1 MENKKNYV
9 VEDKF
14 FNNGVK
20 AIFTKKTLFSSS
32 YFLMMN
38 QRTKESFERL
48 EDIALK
54 KEGIKIK
61 ELYVPNA
68 EHLDGIVDLDYI
80 DHEKAY
86 KYAFYG
92 KKGNIKLKM
101 PIPLCDGIITA
112 DNTKNLAVM
121 PADCLIISAISDN
134 SIRGI
139 VHVGVQ
145 GLSKRIIKKFFE
157 RIKRKGA
164 NINKTKILLFPSI
177 NGNNYELS
185 RDYVSNFKNL
195 FEDLNIKEKEVILKG
210 NKEKVHLDL
219 RKIQMAEILASGIRE
234 KNIYIMDYCTYSS
247 REENGNYSF
256 HSYRRDR
263 LEWRN
268 IAILTGE
275 KEE

>member
-1 MENKKNYV
+1 MKNKKEYLI
-9 VEDKF
+9 EDEF
-14 FNNGVK
+14 FDNNVR
-20 AIFTKKTLFSSS
+20 AIFTKKSFFSSS

-38 QRTKESFERL
+38 EATEYSFIRL
-48 EDIALK
+48 ESVLRSE
-54 KEGIKIK
+54 EGIEIK

-112 DNTKNLAVM
+112 DNTKNLAIM

-145 GLSKRIIKKFFE
+145 GLTKRIIKKFFE

-195 FEDLNIKEKEVILKG
+195 FEDLNIKEEEAILKK
-210 NKEKVHLDL
+210 NQEKAYLNL

-234 KNIYIMDYCTYSS
+234 ENIFIMDFDTYSS
-247 REENGNYSF
+247 REQDGTYMF

>member
-1 MENKKNYV
+1 MKNKKEYV
-9 VEDKF
+9 IEDNF

-20 AIFTKKTLFSSS
+20 AIFTKKVLFSSS

-38 QRTKESFERL
+38 QTTSQSFERI
-48 EDIALK
+48 ETIFK
-54 KEGIKIK
+54 KEEGIEIK

-92 KKGNIKLKM
+92 KNKSLALKM

-112 DNTKNLAVM
+112 DYKKNLAIM
-121 PADCLIISAISDN
+121 PADCLVIAAIADN

-195 FEDLNIKEKEVILKG
+195 FEDLNIKEEEVILKE
-210 NKEKVHLDL
+210 NDEKVHLNL
-219 RKIQMAEILASGIRE
+219 RKIQMAEIFGSGIIKE
-234 KNIYIMDYCTYSS
+234 NIFIMDMDTYSS
-247 REENGNYSF
+247 REQDGNYSF

-263 LEWRN
+263 DEFRN
-268 IAILTGE
+268 IALLTGGDE
-275 KEE
+275 

>member
-1 MENKKNYV
+1 MRNKKNYLI
-9 VEDKF
+9 EDKF
-14 FNNGVK
+14 LGEGIK
-20 AIFTKKTLFSSS
+20 AIFSKKSFFSSS

-38 QRTKESFERL
+38 PATSESFLRL
-48 EDIALK
+48 ESALSE
-54 KEGIKIK
+54 EGIEIK

-112 DNTKNLAVM
+112 DNTKNLAIM

-134 SIRGI
+134 CIRGI

-145 GLSKRIIKKFFE
+145 GLTKRIIKKFFE

-195 FEDLNIKEKEVILKG
+195 FEDLNIKEEEVILKE
-210 NKEKVHLDL
+210 NNEKVHLNL
-219 RKIQMAEILASGIRE
+219 RKIQMAEIFGSGIIKE
-234 KNIYIMDYCTYSS
+234 NIFIMDMDTYSS
-247 REENGNYSF
+247 REEDGTHSF
-256 HSYRRDR
+256 HSYRRDHN
-263 LEWRN
+263 EFRN
-268 IAILTGE
+268 IALLTGGDE
-275 KEE
+275 

>member
-1 MENKKNYV
+1 MKNKKEFLM
-9 VEDKF
+9 EDDF
-14 FNNGVK
+14 FGNNVR
-20 AIFTKKTLFSSS
+20 AVFTKKRFFSSS
-32 YFLMMN
+32 FFLMMN
-38 QRTKESFERL
+38 ETTKESFLRL
-48 EDIALK
+48 ESALSE
-54 KEGIKIK
+54 EGIEIK
-61 ELYVPNA
+61 ELNVPNA
-68 EHLDGIVDLDYI
+68 EHLDGIVDLDLI

-157 RIKRKGA
+157 KIKRKGA

-177 NGNNYELS
+177 NGHNYELS
-185 RDYVSNFKNL
+185 KEYLSKFENL
-195 FEDLNIKEKEVILKG
+195 FEDLNIKEEELILKE
-210 NKEKVHLDL
+210 KEKKVYLNL
-219 RKIQMAEILASGIRE
+219 RKIQMAEILGSGIKKE
-234 KNIYIMDYCTYSS
+234 NICIIDMDTYSDKD
-247 REENGNYSF
+247 ENGNYSF
-256 HSYRRDR
+256 HSYRRDHN
-263 LEWRN
+263 EWRN

-275 KEE
+275 TKE

>member
-1 MENKKNYV
+1 MKNKKEYLI
-9 VEDKF
+9 EDEF
-14 FNNGVK
+14 FDNNVR
-20 AIFTKKTLFSSS
+20 AIFTKKSFFSSS
-32 YFLMMN
+32 FFLMMN
-38 QRTKESFERL
+38 ETTKESFLRL
-48 EDIALK
+48 ESALSE
-54 KEGIKIK
+54 EGIEIK
-61 ELYVPNA
+61 ELNVPNA
-68 EHLDGIVDLDYI
+68 EHLDGIVDLDLI

-112 DNTKNLAVM
+112 DNTKNLAIM

-145 GLSKRIIKKFFE
+145 GLTKRIIKKFFE

-195 FEDLNIKEKEVILKG
+195 FEDLNIKEEEAILKK
-210 NKEKVHLDL
+210 NDEKMYLNL
-219 RKIQMAEILASGIRE
+219 KKIQMAEIFGSGIIKE
-234 KNIYIMDYCTYSS
+234 NIFIMDMDTYSS

-256 HSYRRDR
+256 HSYRRDK

>member
-1 MENKKNYV
+1 MKNKKEYV
-9 VEDKF
+9 IEDNF

-20 AIFTKKTLFSSS
+20 AIFTKKVLFSSS

-38 QRTKESFERL
+38 QTTSQSFERI
-48 EDIALK
+48 ETIFK
-54 KEGIKIK
+54 KEEGIEIK

-92 KKGNIKLKM
+92 KNKSLALKM

-112 DNTKNLAVM
+112 DYKKNLAIM
-121 PADCLIISAISDN
+121 PADCLVIAAIADN

-195 FEDLNIKEKEVILKG
+195 FEDLNIKEEEVILKE
-210 NKEKVHLDL
+210 NDEKVHLNL
-219 RKIQMAEILASGIRE
+219 KKIQMAEIFGSGIIKE
-234 KNIYIMDYCTYSS
+234 NIFIMDMDTYSS
-247 REENGNYSF
+247 REQDGNYSF

-263 LEWRN
+263 DEFRN
-268 IAILTGE
+268 IALLTGGDE
-275 KEE
+275 

>member
-1 MENKKNYV
+1 MKNKKEYV
-9 VEDKF
+9 IEDNF

-20 AIFTKKTLFSSS
+20 AIFTKKVLFSSS

-38 QRTKESFERL
+38 QTTSQSFERI
-48 EDIALK
+48 ETIFK
-54 KEGIKIK
+54 KEEGIEIK

-92 KKGNIKLKM
+92 KNKSLALKM

-112 DNTKNLAVM
+112 DYKKNLAIM
-121 PADCLIISAISDN
+121 PADCLVIAAIADN

-177 NGNNYELS
+177 NGHNYELS
-185 RDYVSNFKNL
+185 KEYLSKFENL
-195 FEDLNIKEKEVILKG
+195 FEDLNIKEEELILKE
-210 NKEKVHLDL
+210 KEKKVYLNL
-219 RKIQMAEILASGIRE
+219 RKIQMAEILGSGIKKE
-234 KNIYIMDYCTYSS
+234 NICIIDMDTYSDKD
-247 REENGNYSF
+247 ENGNYSF
-256 HSYRRDR
+256 HSYRRDHN
-263 LEWRN
+263 EWRN

-275 KEE
+275 TKE

>member
-1 MENKKNYV
+1 MKNKKEYLI
-9 VEDKF
+9 EDEF
-14 FNNGVK
+14 FDNNVR
-20 AIFTKKTLFSSS
+20 AIFTKKSFFSSS

-38 QRTKESFERL
+38 EATEYSFIRL
-48 EDIALK
+48 ESVLN
-54 KEGIKIK
+54 KEGIKINS
-61 ELYVPNA
+61 LFVPNA
-68 EHLDGIVDLDYI
+68 EHLDGIVDLDLI

-92 KKGNIKLKM
+92 KNKNLVLKM
-101 PIPLCDGIITA
+101 PTPLCDGIVTS
-112 DNTKNLAVM
+112 DNTKNLAIM
-121 PADCLIISAISDN
+121 PADCLVIAAISDN
-134 SIRGI
+134 CIRGI

-145 GLSKRIIKKFFE
+145 GLTKRIIKKFFE
-157 RIKRKGA
+157 KIKRKGA

-177 NGNNYELS
+177 NGKNYELS
-185 RDYVSNFKNL
+185 RNYVSNFKNL
-195 FEDLNIKEKEVILKG
+195 FEDLNIKEKEAILKK
-210 NKEKVHLDL
+210 NDEKVHLNL

>member
-1 MENKKNYV
+1 MKNKKEYLI
-9 VEDKF
+9 EDEF
-14 FNNGVK
+14 FDNNVR
-20 AIFTKKTLFSSS
+20 AIFTKKSFFSSS

-38 QRTKESFERL
+38 EATEYSFIRL
-48 EDIALK
+48 ESVLRSE
-54 KEGIKIK
+54 EGIEIK

-112 DNTKNLAVM
+112 DNTKNLAIM

-145 GLSKRIIKKFFE
+145 GLSKRIIKKFFLRLE
-157 RIKRKGA
+157 RKGA
-164 NINKTKILLFPSI
+164 NLKKTKVFLFPSI
-177 NGNNYELS
+177 IGDNYELS
-185 RDYVSNFKNL
+185 KDYVSKFKNL
-195 FEDLNIKEKEVILKG
+195 FEDWNIKEKEVILKE
-210 NKEKVHLDL
+210 NDEKAYLNL
-219 RKIQMAEILASGIRE
+219 RKIQMAEIFGSGIIE
-234 KNIYIMDYCTYSS
+234 ENICIMDMDTYSS
-247 REENGNYSF
+247 REEDGTHSF

-263 LEWRN
+263 DEWRN

-275 KEE
+275 TNE